1 MRLRTGANRCDLRES
16 IDRHTHLSPGTE
28 DMPIGRQCVSQNSPS
43 SGLYVYYIRPSNS
56 GGITGL
62 EGGWAVGVWCQ
73 VRWSIAASLDQPSA
87 DVTHAS

>member
-1 MRLRTGANRCDLRES
+1 
-16 IDRHTHLSPGTE
+16 
-28 DMPIGRQCVSQNSPS
+28 MPIGRQCVSQNSPS

-62 EGGWAVGVWCQ
+62 EGGWAVGVWRL
-73 VRWSIAASLDQPSA
+73 VRWSIAASSDQPSA